1 MHPWAAFAC
10 RLPRRSLTPHS
21 LARPVP
27 PLAPIAPSRAE
38 VVRIDSDANAADNPY
53 AVDNW
58 ALGVMLYQ
66 MLVGERP
73 FQAPTEYLVW
83 QKVAAMEWEM
93 PEDGSV
99 PEDAAD
105 LINRLMDPNPAT
117 RAGLDEVRAHAFF
130 SGVEWGAGLWD
141 RGDAPERL
149 PADESECARAA
160 KSP

>member
-83 QKVAAMEWEM
+83 QKVAAM
-93 PEDGSV
+93 
-99 PEDAAD
+99 AAVAVVGYVAS
-105 LINRLMDPNPAT
+105 R
-117 RAGLDEVRAHAFF
+117 RR
-130 SGVEWGAGLWD
+130 
-141 RGDAPERL
+141 
-149 PADESECARAA
+149 
-160 KSP
+160 